1 MTFLPRLL
9 RLLPFVLLLSAM
21 LPAAEETVTT
31 ITSDGEAQ
39 MVSTDKETTITFK
52 QNVVVMGTNLK
63 LTCDFLRVVVIRNGD
78 PTATLGHFDKFRSML
93 ATGNVHL
100 VQGDREAAC
109 GRAEVLPAE
118 NQVILTDNPVIVDR
132 DQSTRIAGEKITL
145 LRGQRQVFV
154 EKPQLTGPAV
164 KDLGF
169 DKEKQPAAQ
178 PAPAPAE
185 KKP

>member
-1 MTFLPRLL
+1 M
-9 RLLPFVLLLSAM
+9 
-21 LPAAEETVTT
+21 
-31 ITSDGEAQ
+31 
-39 MVSTDKETTITFK
+39 
-52 QNVVVMGTNLK
+52 
-63 LTCDFLRVVVIRNGD
+63 
-78 PTATLGHFDKFRSML
+78 
-93 ATGNVHL
+93 
-100 VQGDREAAC
+100 
-109 GRAEVLPAE
+109 
-118 NQVILTDNPVIVDR
+118 IVDR